1 MRKFYFN
8 AEARCARDG
17 VVGLPERSEF
27 EGQQGA
33 ARRRGFVGHIK
44 GLALSVFCLMA
55 AFSASA
61 YTTDGNGTATVTVPQ
76 NAENDKNGNAAA
88 LEDLKNALA
97 DASVST
103 VILTAH
109 LVLTSGTELVS
120 PSEGVRKVV
129 RLPDPFL
136 PEDGSVRVGTEN
148 NKTVIVS
155 PAADEYTKDYLF
167 LIKEGS
173 KVTIG
178 NLTLMGGF
186 TGERDNPDQASVGGI
201 DNYGY
206 LEMHD
211 VDMLRT
217 GTALLNR
224 PGARAALIHCNIVR
238 NANWYGGGILNFAE
252 RVGTEDEYINGGTLV
267 MDCCSLT
274 ENESLG
280 PQHGGGA
287 AENQGLMCL
296 NNCVVANNASTEI
309 GGGINNCKGG
319 ELFVMNSTFTGNI
332 TTSKDYQTD
341 AGGAIGNAGGASHVH
356 IVNSI
361 LAYNGYDDGT
371 RVDASSLG
379 RYTESQEIACSLIHS
394 VYDAMSGM
402 PTAINDTGTTK
413 EYSGLINNV
422 AYSGIIA
429 AGATGNGGKTSAF
442 NHPLV
447 TSSNKDTDPWALA
460 PSMSS
465 QTADHYIFRNAVAT
479 YFDYSELFEGDEPV
493 IGMAYD
499 LGNERIVMGTA
510 VVDTDK
516 KVETTF
522 SGGSRSPNFIG
533 ACAVLVKSDDDTTPP
548 VKLFWVELGEFTGGR
563 VSGVTIYRDSYIS
576 NTVITVHAYPD
587 SAHYL
592 DGWIINGEKVEG
604 SAQKNIFSFPVTT
617 DIVIT
622 PIFAP
627 VVTQIVRVRQR
638 YPWNNLVDIDYT
650 VAEKDVID
658 YRLVFIASFVTNGVR
673 VTMQLKSFVDNA
685 GKNTQGLYTPQRLG
699 EKIDLRKDGPHR
711 VTWDSAADGVR
722 LKDGEFSIKL
732 LACEGDER

>member
-1 MRKFYFN
+1 MRKFN
-8 AEARCARDG
+8 AEG
-17 VVGLPERSEF
+17 Y
-27 EGQQGA
+27 
-33 ARRRGFVGHIK
+33 IK
-44 GLALSVFCLMA
+44 GLALSAFCLMA

-61 YTTDGNGTATVTVPQ
+61 EYTTDGNGTATVTVPQ
-76 NAENDKNGNAAA
+76 NAENDENGNAAA

-109 LVLTSGTELVS
+109 LVLTNGTELVS

-136 PEDGSVRVGTEN
+136 PESGSVRVGTEN

-155 PAADEYTKDYLF
+155 PAENEYTEDYLF

-186 TGERDNPDQASVGGI
+186 TGKRDNPDQASVGGI
-201 DNYGY
+201 NNYGY

-224 PGARAALIHCNIVR
+224 PGARALLEHCNIVR
-238 NANWYGGGILNFAE
+238 NANWYGGGILNFAQ
-252 RVGTEDEYINGGTLV
+252 RVGTSDTYINGGTLV

-319 ELFVMNSTFTGNI
+319 QLFVMNSTFTGNI
-332 TTSKDYQTD
+332 TTSTLYETD

-371 RVDASSLG
+371 SVTPSSLG
-379 RYTESQEIACSLIHS
+379 RYSESEEVACSLHYS

-402 PTAINDTGTTK
+402 PTAIEDTGTTK
-413 EYSGLINNV
+413 NYTGLFNSIES
-422 AYSGIIA
+422 SGIIA
-429 AGATGNGGKTSAF
+429 AGATKNDGETSAF
-442 NHPLV
+442 DHPLV
-447 TSSNKDTDPWALA
+447 GRSDPNGNTWALEPA
-460 PSMSS
+460 MAS
-465 QTADHYIFRNAVAT
+465 QPEGHFIFNNAVTT
-479 YFDYSELFEGDEPV
+479 YFDYSKIFEGEEAQ
-493 IGMAYD
+493 IGMAYKAG
-499 LGNERIVMGTA
+499 GNIVAMGDGDIVVVPDAEKTEVKTA
-510 VVDTDK
+510 
-516 KVETTF
+516 F
-522 SGGSRSPNFIG
+522 SGQARDPNFIG
-533 ACAVLVKSDDDTTPP
+533 ASAVTQKSVDDTKPEVTLFLVK
-548 VKLFWVELGEFTGGR
+548 LGDFTGGR
-563 VSGVTIYRDSYIS
+563 VSGVTVYGDSYRS
-576 NTVITVHAYPD
+576 NAVVTVHGYPD

-592 DGWIINGEKVEG
+592 DGWIINNVKQPDSE
-604 SAQKNIFSFPVTT
+604 QKYIYSFPVTT
-617 DIVIT
+617 NITIT
-622 PIFAP
+622 PIFTP
-627 VVTQIVRVRQR
+627 VETKIIRVRQR
-638 YPWNNLVDIDYT
+638 YPWNNLVDIDYS
-650 VAEKDVID
+650 VAEKDAID
-658 YRLVFIASFVTNGVR
+658 YRLVFVASFVTNDVQVR
-673 VTMQLKSFVDNA
+673 MQLKSFIDNT
-685 GKNTQGLYTPQRLG
+685 GKNAQGGYTPQRLG
-699 EKIDLRKDGPHR
+699 EKRDLRKAGEHR
-711 VTWDSAADGVR
+711 ATWDSAADGVR
-722 LKDGEFSIKL
+722 LKDVEFSIQL
-732 LACEGDER
+732 MACEGDER